1 MPRQPAPRLHRLPQ
15 RLDYT
20 LIPAPLG
27 RSPPPP
33 VNKYST
39 PVSTAEHII
48 DSCFLRSMTDL
59 SLPLLTEKSPL
70 PAIIVTPSSP
80 SSTHDYSIAFLAP
93 PKEPGFLERL
103 GARLQWTKASVVA
116 NNESSRAPLGLRAQT
131 ARTLLILFLILFVML
146 THLVTHRMAQTS
158 RRPYLDF
165 SVQDASTNMGPNTA
179 SYLLGELSGIGGEEI
194 KDGLDGMN
202 GSVDELD
209 GVDGVDGMK
218 EGGDHDYSVPSSALG
233 SGHGHGHGH
242 GVSGFSTAHRH
253 AHGGWFDLS
262 QYWGE
267 AREEEDEKR
276 DFIVYA

>member
-1 MPRQPAPRLHRLPQ
+1 MPRQPAPRIHRLPQ

-20 LIPAPLG
+20 LIPAPL
-27 RSPPPP
+27 
-33 VNKYST
+33 
-39 PVSTAEHII
+39 
-48 DSCFLRSMTDL
+48 DL

-103 GARLQWTKASVVA
+103 GARLQWTKASVAA
-116 NNESSRAPLGLRAQT
+116 NTESNRAPLGLRAQT

-179 SYLLGELSGIGGEEI
+179 SYLLGELGGIGGEEGI
-194 KDGLDGMN
+194 PDGMN
-202 GSVDELD
+202 GMNGSLDELD
-209 GVDGVDGMK
+209 GVDRVEGSDGMK
-218 EGGDHDYSVPSSALG
+218 DGGDHDYSVPSSALG

-242 GVSGFSTAHRH
+242 GVSGFSNAHRH
-253 AHGGWFDLS
+253 GHVHGGWFDLS

-276 DFIVYA
+276 DFIVFA